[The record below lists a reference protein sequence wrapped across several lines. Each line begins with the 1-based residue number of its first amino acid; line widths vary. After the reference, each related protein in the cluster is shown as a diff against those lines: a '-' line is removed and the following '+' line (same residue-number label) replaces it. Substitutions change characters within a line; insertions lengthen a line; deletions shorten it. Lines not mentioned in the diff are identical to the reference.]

1 MSVTRVD
8 TPADDVVAEA
18 RRRGAR
24 VGRVGPVDDKRAL
37 LAAIGTALRFP
48 AYYGHNLDA
57 LEECLGD
64 LTGDVVLVWEG
75 DDVLRKAD
83 PRTHRVVLE
92 VLAAAPLDVVLTGQ
106 RG

>member
-1 MSVTRVD
+1 VSVTRVD

-75 DDVLRKAD
+75 DDVLREAD

-92 VLAAAPLDVVLTGQ
+92 VLAAAPVRAVLTPPIP
-106 RG
+106 